1 MREKNITRTVFVT
14 EVHVAVYNKDTKEME
29 AMQLVAY
36 DIEAKD
42 IDKWVH
48 KELKGTNNVILEI
61 EPAESAEV
69 KYTMTLSDFIKY
81 GKEVLS

>member
-14 EVHVAVYNKDTKEME
+14 EVNVAVYNKVTKEMD

-42 IDKWVH
+42 IEKWVH
-48 KELKGTNNVILEI
+48 KELKGSNVVILEI
-61 EPAESAEV
+61 NPGESYEV
-69 KYTMTLSDFIKY
+69 KYTMPLNDFIKY
-81 GKEVLS
+81 GKEV